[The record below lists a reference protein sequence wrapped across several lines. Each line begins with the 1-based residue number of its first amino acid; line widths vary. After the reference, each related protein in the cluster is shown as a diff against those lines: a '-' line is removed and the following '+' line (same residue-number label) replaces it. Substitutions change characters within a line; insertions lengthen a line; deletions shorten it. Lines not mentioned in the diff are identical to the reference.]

1 MDISVFMLTL
11 QLLFLA
17 AAFSCARSY
26 FGKGRIAGIRVATR
40 EILRGIQSHYHTA
53 GLAIPQHIAKAIEAV
68 DAFPGDP
75 SSEKAFLRYRA
86 SLWTFGDAL
95 GGACWRKGFETCR
108 ARMLPRED
116 RIRLDLRSDD
126 LLQLA
131 ALAHLGF
138 KKTMPNDRVI
148 ETLRFNG
155 EQHALSAA
163 RAIDRLE
170 CALPESL
177 RPSDH
182 SATRQDMIR
191 HWWPPERKLARRGAD
206 NQETAA
212 A

>member
-95 GGACWRKGFETCR
+95 GSACWRKGFETCR

-191 HWWPPERKLARRGAD
+191 HWWPPERKLARRDAD
-206 NQETAA
+206 QQETAA

>member
-177 RPSDH
+177 RPSDR

-206 NQETAA
+206 KQETAA

>member
-1 MDISVFMLTL
+1 
-11 QLLFLA
+11 
-17 AAFSCARSY
+17 
-26 FGKGRIAGIRVATR
+26 
-40 EILRGIQSHYHTA
+40 
-53 GLAIPQHIAKAIEAV
+53 
-68 DAFPGDP
+68 
-75 SSEKAFLRYRA
+75 
-86 SLWTFGDAL
+86 
-95 GGACWRKGFETCR
+95 
-108 ARMLPRED
+108 MLPRED